1 VALEA
6 SAILAFL
13 QNEEGANVVE
23 ENLANDARCGAA
35 NLAELAQKLVRSA
48 EVVAGSLVR
57 DASRD
62 QSGRARIAALLGF
75 ARQPG
80 GKARDVRR

>member
-1 VALEA
+1 LVLGA

-23 ENLANDARCGAA
+23 ENLADDARCGAA
-35 NLAELAQKLVRSA
+35 NLAALAQKLVRSA

-62 QSGRARIAALLGF
+62 QSGRARIAGLLGSPDSR
-75 ARQPG
+75 AGRL
-80 GKARDVRR
+80 AM